1 MTTARELAAQRAQ
14 NAQGPPREK
23 ANDATEAADA
33 APLALLE
40 LLAAKDEIRSVK
52 QRAYME
58 LKKFSRSLIGIMLL
72 SDDLGEAASIDEAMV
87 AVRYEHSKLID
98 ERNALAAE
106 IASLQAAAKNL
117 SGQKADLA
125 QQVDQ
130 LNDRVGELDRE
141 RRQLE
146 PTVESYRAIEAAIAA
161 SQQRLAELQA
171 EEARLKPIVRA
182 HHDVERKLPEAQER
196 LGDIERKLAAIRQSI

>member
-14 NAQGPPREK
+14 NAQGPRRE
-23 ANDATEAADA
+23 ADA
-33 APLALLE
+33 PPLALLE

-98 ERNALAAE
+98 ERNALATE
-106 IASLQAAAKNL
+106 IASSQAEAKSLADRNAAL
-117 SGQKADLA
+117 SSEVAEVSERLEA
-125 QQVDQ
+125 
-130 LNDRVGELDRE
+130 LSREE
-141 RRQLE
+141 RRLAPVVAKYQSLE
-146 PTVESYRAIEAAIAA
+146 RAIGAAEEH
-161 SQQRLAELQA
+161 LAELQS
-171 EEARLKPIVRA
+171 EENRLKPIVRE
-182 HHDVERKLPEAQER
+182 HHNIERKLPQAQER
-196 LGDIERKLAAIRQSI
+196 LAAIEEKLAEIRQRI

>member
-1 MTTARELAAQRAQ
+1 LAETDVTTARELAAQRAQ
-14 NAQGPPREK
+14 NAQGPRRE
-23 ANDATEAADA
+23 ADA
-33 APLALLE
+33 PPLALLE
-40 LLAAKDEIRSVK
+40 LLAAKDEIGSVK

-98 ERNALAAE
+98 ERNALTTG
-106 IASLQAAAKNL
+106 IASLQASAKNL
-117 SGQKADLA
+117 SGQKADLE
-125 QQVDQ
+125 QQVEQ
-130 LNDRVGELDRE
+130 LNERVGELDRE

-182 HHDVERKLPEAQER
+182 HRDVERKLPEAQER
-196 LGDIERKLAAIRQSI
+196 LGEVERRLAAIRQSI

>member
-98 ERNALAAE
+98 ERNALTTE
-106 IASLQAAAKNL
+106 IASLQAAVKNL

-130 LNDRVGELDRE
+130 LYERVGELDRE

-182 HHDVERKLPEAQER
+182 HRDVERKLPEAQER
-196 LGDIERKLAAIRQSI
+196 LAAIEEKLAQIRSSI